1 MSLKNMFMMNQKA
14 CYFAHA
20 LPEDSEIR
28 FFRFKDGVKSVVAS
42 ITDTEQSGLLF
53 CETDGQSE
61 IVARLIKDPER
72 KFNGSLSNDDTH
84 IEVFGE
90 YDNRMLILQNPEYGE
105 GIITDALLLFIDQSC
120 EAKILAHVFVDFDGR
135 LVFDFDYAEEE

>member
-1 MSLKNMFMMNQKA
+1 MLKNMFMMNHTA
-14 CYFAHA
+14 CYFAHT
-20 LPEDSEIR
+20 LNDDNEIR
-28 FFRFKDGVKSVVAS
+28 FFRFKGGVKSVVAS

-84 IEVFGE
+84 LEVFCGS
-90 YDNRMLILQNPEYGE
+90 DNRMLILQNPEYGE

-120 EAKILAHVFVDFDGR
+120 ETKILAHVYIDYDGK
-135 LVFDFDYAEEE
+135 LIFDFDYAEEE

>member
-1 MSLKNMFMMNQKA
+1 MLKNMFMMNHTA

-20 LPEDSEIR
+20 LSEGKIH
-28 FFRFKDGVKSVVAS
+28 FFRFKGGVKSVVAS
-42 ITDTEQSGLLF
+42 ITYTEQSGLLF

-84 IEVFGE
+84 LEVFCGS
-90 YDNRMLILQNPEYGE
+90 DNRMLILQNPEYGE
-105 GIITDALLLFIDQSC
+105 GIITDALLLFIDQ
-120 EAKILAHVFVDFDGR
+120 
-135 LVFDFDYAEEE
+135 

>member
-1 MSLKNMFMMNQKA
+1 MMNQKA

-20 LPEDSEIR
+20 LSEGEIR
-28 FFRFKDGVKSVVAS
+28 FFRFNGVKSVVAS

-84 IEVFGE
+84 IEVFGG
-90 YDNRMLILQNPEYGE
+90 YNNRMLILQNPEYGE
-105 GIITDALLLFIDQSC
+105 GIITDALLLLIDQSC
-120 EAKILAHVFVDFDGR
+120 EAKILAHVSVDFDGR

>member
-20 LPEDSEIR
+20 LPEDNEIR
-28 FFRFKDGVKSVVAS
+28 FFRFKDGVKFALAS
-42 ITDTEQSGLLF
+42 ITDSEHSGLLF
-53 CETDGQSE
+53 CETDGQSK
-61 IVARLIKDPER
+61 IVARLIKDPET
-72 KFNGSLSNDDTH
+72 KFKGSLSNDDTH

-90 YDNRMLILQNPEYGE
+90 SDNRMLILQNPEYGE

-120 EAKILAHVFVDFDGR
+120 ETKILAHVYIDYDGK
-135 LVFDFDYAEEE
+135 LIFDFDYAEEE

>member
-14 CYFAHA
+14 CYFAQSVS
-20 LPEDSEIR
+20 EGEIR
-28 FFRFKDGVKSVVAS
+28 VFRFKGGVKSVVAS

-72 KFNGSLSNDDTH
+72 KFNGSLSNDADSAKPR
-84 IEVFGE
+84 IRGR
-90 YDNRMLILQNPEYGE
+90 YYYRCPS
-105 GIITDALLLFIDQSC
+105 ALYRSVLRSKDSC
-120 EAKILAHVFVDFDGR
+120 SCIC
-135 LVFDFDYAEEE
+135 

>member
-1 MSLKNMFMMNQKA
+1 MSLKNMFVMNQKA

-20 LPEDSEIR
+20 LNEGEIR

-42 ITDTEQSGLLF
+42 ITDTESGLLF
-53 CETDGQSE
+53 CETDGQSK
-61 IVARLIKDPER
+61 IVARLIKDPET
-72 KFNGSLSNDDTH
+72 KFKGSLSNDDTH

-90 YDNRMLILQNPEYGE
+90 SDNRMLILQNPEYGE
-105 GIITDALLLFIDQSC
+105 GIITDTLLLLIDQSC
-120 EAKILAHVFVDFDGR
+120 EAKILAHVSVDFDGR

>member
-20 LPEDSEIR
+20 LPEDNEIR
-28 FFRFKDGVKSVVAS
+28 FFRFNGVKSVVAS

-90 YDNRMLILQNPEYGE
+90 SDNRMLILQNPGYGE

-120 EAKILAHVFVDFDGR
+120 ETKILAHVYIDYDGK
-135 LVFDFDYAEEE
+135 LIFDFDYAEEE

>member
-1 MSLKNMFMMNQKA
+1 MLKNMFMMNHMA

-20 LPEDSEIR
+20 ISEDSEFL
-28 FFRFKDGVKSVVAS
+28 FFRFKDGVKAIVAS
-42 ITDTEQSGLLF
+42 ITDTESGLMF
-53 CETDGQSE
+53 CETDGQCK

-84 IEVFGE
+84 LEVFCGS
-90 YDNRMLILQNPEYGE
+90 DNRMLILQNPEYGE

-120 EAKILAHVFVDFDGR
+120 ETKILAHVYIDYDGK
-135 LVFDFDYAEEE
+135 LIFDFDYAEEE

>member
-1 MSLKNMFMMNQKA
+1 MLKNMFMMNHKS
-14 CYFAHA
+14 CYFARA
-20 LPEDSEIR
+20 LSEENEIR
-28 FFRFKDGVKSVVAS
+28 FFRFKDGIKTIAAS

-53 CETDGQSE
+53 CETDGQSK

-72 KFNGSLSNDDTH
+72 KFKGSLSNDDTR
-84 IEVFGE
+84 IEVFGG

-105 GIITDALLLFIDQSC
+105 GIITDAILLFVDQS
-120 EAKILAHVFVDFDGR
+120 EIKILAHVYIDYDGK

>member
-1 MSLKNMFMMNQKA
+1 MLKNMFMMNHTA
-14 CYFAHA
+14 CYFAQSVS
-20 LPEDSEIR
+20 EGEIR
-28 FFRFKDGVKSVVAS
+28 FFRFKGGVKSVVAS

-84 IEVFGE
+84 LEVFCGS
-90 YDNRMLILQNPEYGE
+90 DNRMLILQNPEYGE

-120 EAKILAHVFVDFDGR
+120 ETKILAHVYIDYDGK
-135 LVFDFDYAEEE
+135 LIFDFDYAEEE

>member
-1 MSLKNMFMMNQKA
+1 MSLKNMFMMNHMA
-14 CYFAHA
+14 CYFAHII
-20 LPEDSEIR
+20 PENGEIR
-28 FFRFKDGVKSVVAS
+28 FFRFNGVKSVVAS

-53 CETDGQSE
+53 CETDGQSK
-61 IVARLIKDPER
+61 IVARLIKDPET

-84 IEVFGE
+84 IEVFGG
-90 YDNRMLILQNPEYGE
+90 YGNRMLILQNPEYGE

>member
-20 LPEDSEIR
+20 LPEDNEIR
-28 FFRFKDGVKSVVAS
+28 FFRFNGVKSVVAS

-90 YDNRMLILQNPEYGE
+90 SDNRMLILQNPEYGE

-135 LVFDFDYAEEE
+135 LVFDFDYAKEE